1 MTDLFISLLDM
12 SLTASYVATA
22 VIILRIFL
30 KKAPKIFSYVLWL
43 PVLLRLVLPF
53 SISSRLSLIGVFDI
67 AYFGGK
73 GTINAISENTGFIL
87 DRAAPAREGW
97 INSANEAA
105 SLAPSAGVFP
115 GVDDSFAVRG
125 FFLQA
130 ASVIW
135 LAGIAVLVIF
145 SIISYLKVAER
156 VSTATVVNDNIFES
170 DRISSPFVYG
180 FLNPRIYIPVGLI
193 EPYRTYILT
202 HEQTHIKRLDYL
214 IKPFAFLV
222 LTLHWF
228 NPLMWLSFIL
238 MSRDMEMSC
247 DESVVRRMGSS
258 IKANYSNSLLSF
270 SVRGGGFVLGSPLA
284 FGESALKARIKN
296 VLNYKRPAFWV
307 TTLIIVLITAFIAG
321 FATNPEKTLEKE
333 VLTNKYK
340 VEQLLKNKTP
350 YVGDNSKVVGLI
362 DALKLPVGLSRN
374 TVVLQTEAPPLGIR
388 INLNMRDYS
397 GMLHDGA
404 ISGSALFPDAVLLF
418 SLIGNVDKIEFKI
431 ADKTGKYDGVSYGFT
446 FTRAEVEKLMGE
458 DVRTYSENV
467 PLIQELIDKVTIM
480 NVYIKKNNYTG
491 KLTEDDEKLE
501 KIKSEIEPR
510 LDILTQASTSSNPGD
525 YIKAHPKEY
534 EDIIKM
540 GDQALEYLLAQFR
553 ENKVGNDLRGYI
565 VMSLCKELLG
575 SRSSSVEDSLTP
587 AEWYSKV
594 SLRKQVPLGDFKAR
608 SSDPVE
614 QAIYQAVSAHYSDST
629 RGFNVV
635 APTILGTY
643 EEKDKL
649 KVFVTVLTSY
659 CKLYD
664 KTVTIEGS
672 SIIPAAI
679 TFSKDTK
686 GGYITETFVEAK
698 DGAYFTPSI
707 AEFCKLPVSKKKIR
721 GLDEKI
727 LKDYSNHDS
736 RQELLISNLIQHLK
750 DNQLLGISLEQPDG
764 KLQPLT

>member
-1 MTDLFISLLDM
+1 MTDLFITLLDM

-30 KKAPKIFSYVLWL
+30 KKAPKIFSYILWL

-53 SISSRLSLIGVFDI
+53 SISSRISLIGVFDI

-73 GTINAISENTGFIL
+73 GTINSISDNTGFIL
-87 DRAAPAREGW
+87 DRAAPARENW
-97 INSANEAA
+97 IYNVNEAG
-105 SLAPSAGVFP
+105 SLAPSAGTFS
-115 GVDDSFAVRG
+115 GIDGSYAG
-125 FFLQA
+125 KEFFLQA

-135 LAGIAVLVIF
+135 LAGIAVLVIY
-145 SIISYLKVAER
+145 SIISYSKVAGR
-156 VSTATVVNDNIFES
+156 VGTATRVNDNIFES
-170 DRISSPFVYG
+170 DRISSPFVFG
-180 FLNPRIYIPVGLI
+180 FLNPRIYIPMGLT
-193 EPYRTYILT
+193 EPDRTYILS
-202 HEQTHIKRLDYL
+202 HEQTHIKRMDYL
-214 IKPFAFLV
+214 IKPFSFLV

-228 NPLMWLSFIL
+228 NPLMWFSFIL

-247 DESVVRRMGSS
+247 DESVVRRMGNS

-284 FGESALKARIKN
+284 FGESDIKARIKN
-296 VLNYKRPAFWV
+296 ILNYKKPALWV
-307 TTLIIVLITAFIAG
+307 TALIIVLITAFIAG
-321 FATNPEKTLEKE
+321 VATNPEKTLEKE
-333 VLTNKYK
+333 VLTNEYK

-350 YVGDNSKVVGLI
+350 YTGDSSKVVALI
-362 DALKLPVGLSRN
+362 DALKLPAGLSRN
-374 TVVLQTEAPPLGIR
+374 TVELMTEAPTIGIV

-397 GMLHDGA
+397 GMLHGGV
-404 ISGSALFPDAVLLF
+404 ISGGALFPDAVLLF
-418 SLIGNVDKIEFKI
+418 SIVDNVDVIEFKI
-431 ADKTGKYDGVSYGFT
+431 ADKTGKYDGASYGFT
-446 FTRAEVEKLMGE
+446 FTRAGVEKLMVE
-458 DVRTYSENV
+458 DVRVYSENAAS
-467 PLIQELIDKVTIM
+467 IQKLIDKVTKMSVSIE
-480 NVYIKKNNYTG
+480 KDNYTG
-491 KLTEDDEKLE
+491 KLTEDNEKLE
-501 KIKSEIEPR
+501 AIKSEIEFR

-534 EDIIKM
+534 EDILKM

-575 SRSSSVEDSLTP
+575 SRNTITDNSLTP

-594 SLRKQVPLGDFKAR
+594 SLSKEVPLGDFKAR
-608 SSDPVE
+608 LSDPVE
-614 QAIYQAVSAHYSDST
+614 QTIYDAVSAHYSDST

-643 EEKDKL
+643 EEKGKL

-664 KTVTIEGS
+664 KTVTIKGS

-679 TFSKDTK
+679 TFSKDTE
-686 GGYITETFVEAK
+686 GGYISETFVEAK

-727 LKDYSNHDS
+727 LKDYSDHSS
-736 RQELLISNLIQHLK
+736 RQELLINNLIQHLK
-750 DNQLLGISLEQPDG
+750 DNQLSGISLKQPDG
-764 KLQPLT
+764 KLLPLT